1 MPPFR
6 RPPRTLI
13 SGIGAAASVL
23 AAVVAA
29 FAVASGIVAYSLTSV
44 DPLPRLSGALVL
56 DPVRTGVIA
65 AKPLVLRPTAHRHAA
80 APAGARRAAVV
91 ASVPVRDI
99 AADDVSLHPG
109 RPSVTPTQPQGGG
122 DAERPAP
129 SAQLAPARLPEPVGD
144 AIDETGHAVGAR
156 TDSLATVTTAVAAHT
171 EPIAGVVAAVAN
183 ATMQALRATVDRSG
197 QVVGRLLGDS
207 PPR

>member
-6 RPPRTLI
+6 RPQRTLI

-65 AKPLVLRPTAHRHAA
+65 AKPLVLRPTAHPHAA
-80 APAGARRAAVV
+80 APAGARRAAAV
-91 ASVPVRDI
+91 ATVPVRDI
-99 AADDVSLHPG
+99 AADDPSFHPG

-122 DAERPAP
+122 EAERPAP
-129 SAQLAPARLPEPVGD
+129 SAQPAPARLPEPVGG
-144 AIDETGHAVGAR
+144 AVGATGHAVGAT
-156 TDSLATVTTAVAAHT
+156 TDSLATITTAVAAHT
-171 EPIAGVVAAVAN
+171 EPIAGAAAAVVN
-183 ATMQALRATVDRSG
+183 ATAQALRATVDRSG
-197 QVVGRLLGDS
+197 KLVGRLLGNPS
-207 PPR
+207 PR